1 MSKQQYNYG
10 ATASTEVGFIG
21 KRSPE
26 FNTLCDNVVTNIYTI
41 NSSLKSLDNA
51 LKTIGTRKDNQGL
64 RNTIHVTQLSTNQI
78 ASVTS
83 KNIHKLKQLVSK
95 SEKQQQLQV
104 EKLEEN
110 FKEAITRYYS
120 LQKDLANKQK
130 SNLLVS
136 VSIENDYTPEEESD
150 QQRQAQ
156 LAREMAFE
164 QDMLVERE
172 ARIKQIEAD
181 VLDVNEIMRELGSL
195 VHAQTETIDTIEN
208 SIDHAAGNVEEA
220 TEQLVTASRYQNKYR
235 RKLLILMLI
244 GLVIVAIII
253 VILVVQLK
261 K

>member
-1 MSKQQYNYG
+1 MSKHPYNYG
-10 ATASTEVGFIG
+10 ATASTDVGFMG

-26 FNTLCDNVVTNIYTI
+26 FNNLCDNVVTNIYTI
-41 NSSLKSLDNA
+41 NSSLKTLDNA

-64 RNTIHVTQLSTNQI
+64 RSSIHVTQLSTNQI

-83 KNIHKLKQLVSK
+83 KDIHKLKQLVSK

-130 SNLLVS
+130 SHLLVS
-136 VSIENDYTPEEESD
+136 VSIENDYLPEEDTEL
-150 QQRQAQ
+150 QRQAQ

-164 QDMLVERE
+164 KDMLVERE

-195 VHAQTETIDTIEN
+195 VHAQGETIDTIEN
-208 SIDHAAGNVEEA
+208 SIDHATGNVEEA
-220 TEQLVTASRYQNKYR
+220 TEQLMTAASYQNKYR
-235 RKLLILMLI
+235 RKLLFLVLI
-244 GLVIVAIII
+244 GLAIIVTI
-253 VILVVQLK
+253 IIILVVELK

>member
-1 MSKQQYNYG
+1 
-10 ATASTEVGFIG
+10 
-21 KRSPE
+21 
-26 FNTLCDNVVTNIYTI
+26 
-41 NSSLKSLDNA
+41 
-51 LKTIGTRKDNQGL
+51 
-64 RNTIHVTQLSTNQI
+64 
-78 ASVTS
+78 
-83 KNIHKLKQLVSK
+83 
-95 SEKQQQLQV
+95 V